1 MQDTV
6 DPAASPPRTLA
17 QIIEDARRA
26 VCGLYRSKTQQAHL
40 ATCRPAAFVVQPLLF
55 ADGNLPW
62 RWRRPRRWVS
72 R

>member
-6 DPAASPPRTLA
+6 DPAAAPPRTLA

-26 VCGLYRSKTQQAHL
+26 VCSLYRFKRSQ
-40 ATCRPAAFVVQPLLF
+40 
-55 ADGNLPW
+55 
-62 RWRRPRRWVS
+62 RRTFISLRARGTAV

>member
-26 VCGLYRSKTQQAHL
+26 VCGLYRSKREPEADVHI
-40 ATCRPAAFVVQPLLF
+40 PAAGGTTV
-55 ADGNLPW
+55 
-62 RWRRPRRWVS
+62 R
-72 R
+72 

>member
-6 DPAASPPRTLA
+6 DPAAAPPRTLA

-26 VCGLYRSKTQQAHL
+26 VCGLYRFK
-40 ATCRPAAFVVQPLLF
+40 REPE
-55 ADGNLPW
+55 ADV
-62 RWRRPRRWVS
+62 RIPRARGTAV